1 MTSQFAK
8 LLQGTLQMTIYQPKP
23 PVHESVTNK
32 ARSPFISGFP
42 PVSLAGFID
51 VQASALPLPSA
62 SSTGLITRSF
72 ITRVNTRL
80 LKRAKEL

>member
-1 MTSQFAK
+1 MIGPIELPRQSMTSQFAK

-23 PVHESVTNK
+23 PVHESVTYK

-51 VQASALPLPSA
+51 VQAC
-62 SSTGLITRSF
+62 
-72 ITRVNTRL
+72 
-80 LKRAKEL
+80 

>member
-23 PVHESVTNK
+23 PVHECVTNK
-32 ARSPFISGFP
+32 ARSPFKSRFP
-42 PVSLAGFID
+42 P
-51 VQASALPLPSA
+51 A

-72 ITRVNTRL
+72 ITRANTKL
-80 LKRAKEL
+80 LKHAKEP

>member
-8 LLQGTLQMTIYQPKP
+8 LLQGTLQTTIYQPKP
-23 PVHESVTNK
+23 PVHESITDK
-32 ARSPFISGFP
+32 ARSPFKSSFS

-51 VQASALPLPSA
+51 VQASVPPLPSA

-72 ITRVNTRL
+72 ITRVDTRL
-80 LKRAKEL
+80 LKQAKEP